1 MLLHIPNVL
10 TPDELRQARQ
20 LLADGP
26 WEDGLATTGT
36 QSAQVK
42 HNLQLAQTSPQAQ
55 ALGSLV
61 LAALNRNALFFSA
74 ALPNRIFPPMFNCY
88 QGGMTFGNHVD
99 NAVRNDPFSGQWLRT
114 DVSCTLFFTD
124 PDEYQGG
131 ELIVE
136 DTYGSHAVKLPAGDM
151 ILYPSTNSVSP
162 PYFHRARR
170 SASCHSSFVIFAP
183 SSLCIVQGL
192 RPAPNRAA
200 ALRRGPAP
208 PKGYAPCWCSITM
221 GRSGNSARTM
231 LPAAALRLCLPL
243 RGRCGKFANCRLS
256 TASS

>member
-10 TPDELRQARQ
+10 THDELRQARQ
-20 LLADGP
+20 LLAEAP
-26 WEDGLATTGT
+26 WEDGLATAGA
-36 QSAQVK
+36 QSALVK

-151 ILYPSTNSVSP
+151 ILYPSTSV
-162 PYFHRARR
+162 HRVEPVTTGARL
-170 SASCHSSFVIFAP
+170 ASFFWTQSMIRDDNRRAMLFDMDSVI
-183 SSLCIVQGL
+183 SSLRQRHGDSEETVNLTSVYHNLL
-192 RPAPNRAA
+192 RQ
-200 ALRRGPAP
+200 
-208 PKGYAPCWCSITM
+208 WSEV
-221 GRSGNSARTM
+221 
-231 LPAAALRLCLPL
+231 
-243 RGRCGKFANCRLS
+243 
-256 TASS
+256 

>member
-1 MLLHIPNVL
+1 M
-10 TPDELRQARQ
+10 
-20 LLADGP
+20 
-26 WEDGLATTGT
+26 
-36 QSAQVK
+36 
-42 HNLQLAQTSPQAQ
+42 
-55 ALGSLV
+55 

-151 ILYPSTNSVSP
+151 ILYPSTSV
-162 PYFHRARR
+162 HRVEPVTAGARLASFFWTQSMIR
-170 SASCHSSFVIFAP
+170 DDNRRAMLFDMDSAI
-183 SSLCIVQGL
+183 SSLRQRHGDSEETVNLTSVYHNLL
-192 RPAPNRAA
+192 RQ
-200 ALRRGPAP
+200 
-208 PKGYAPCWCSITM
+208 WSEV
-221 GRSGNSARTM
+221 
-231 LPAAALRLCLPL
+231 
-243 RGRCGKFANCRLS
+243 
-256 TASS
+256 

>member
-10 TPDELRQARQ
+10 THDELRQARQ
-20 LLADGP
+20 LLAEAP
-26 WEDGLATTGT
+26 WEDGLATAGA
-36 QSAQVK
+36 QSALVK

-151 ILYPSTNSVSP
+151 ILYPSTSV
-162 PYFHRARR
+162 HRVEPVTAGARLASFFWTQSMIRDTAKR
-170 SASCHSSFVIFAP
+170 SLLFEIDQAIT
-183 SSLCIVQGL
+183 SLRTKHGETAEALSLTGHYHNLL
-192 RPAPNRAA
+192 RMWAE
-200 ALRRGPAP
+200 
-208 PKGYAPCWCSITM
+208 T
-221 GRSGNSARTM
+221 
-231 LPAAALRLCLPL
+231 
-243 RGRCGKFANCRLS
+243 
-256 TASS
+256 